1 MISASS
7 RRRPG
12 RRSIYQFDQG
22 EIMIALL
29 RAALFSLVVLANLA
43 ADAAPAAAADYP
55 NRPVRWLIGFSAGG
69 PVDIVARIMSQWLS
83 EHFGQQFVVENRS
96 GSGGNLA
103 AAAAINAAPDGYTLL
118 FVGPNNA
125 ISTSLY
131 KKLTF
136 DFMRDTVPVAS
147 ILQITNM
154 LVVSNAMP
162 VKTVQDLIDYCRANP
177 GKVSYASAGYG
188 TSVHMSAELFKA
200 LTRID
205 MVHVPYRGS
214 ALAFP
219 DIMSNKVQ
227 LIFDNLPAA
236 LEHVRAGNVHGLGVT
251 SAQRWPGLPDI
262 PAIAETVPG
271 FEAVGFYG
279 IAAPKG
285 TPPEIVAIL
294 NKAVGEALKDPR
306 LAARLTEI
314 GGIPKPMTPAEFGR
328 LVADE
333 TEKWRKVV
341 EFAGVSVE

>member
-1 MISASS
+1 MT
-7 RRRPG
+7 
-12 RRSIYQFDQG
+12 
-22 EIMIALL
+22 ALL
-29 RAALFSLVVLANLA
+29 RAVLCSLVLWAALATG
-43 ADAAPAAAADYP
+43 AAPAAAADYP
-55 NRPVRWLIGFSAGG
+55 NRPVRWLIGFAAGG

-103 AAAAINAAPDGYTLL
+103 TAAAINAPPDGYTLL

-131 KKLTF
+131 KKLPF

-147 ILQITNM
+147 IMQLTNM

-177 GKVSYASAGYG
+177 GKVSYASSGYG

-200 LTRID
+200 LAKID

-214 ALAFP
+214 AIAFP

-227 LIFDNLPAA
+227 LIFDNLPSA
-236 LEHVRAGNVHGLGVT
+236 LEQTRAGNVRALGVT
-251 SAQRWPGLPDI
+251 SPRRWPGVPDV

-271 FEAVGFYG
+271 FEAVGYYG

-285 TPPEIVAIL
+285 TPPEIVAVL
-294 NKAVGEALKDPR
+294 NQAVGEALNDPKLVAR
-306 LAARLTEI
+306 LAEI

-328 LVADE
+328 LIADE

>member
-1 MISASS
+1 MIV
-7 RRRPG
+7 
-12 RRSIYQFDQG
+12 
-22 EIMIALL
+22 LL
-29 RAALFSLVVLANLA
+29 RAVLCGLALWIALA
-43 ADAAPAAAADYP
+43 AGAAPAVAADYP
-55 NRPVRWLIGFSAGG
+55 NRPVRWLIGFAAGG

-103 AAAAINAAPDGYTLL
+103 AAAAINAPPDGYTLL

-131 KKLTF
+131 KKLPF

-147 ILQITNM
+147 IMQLTNM

-177 GKVSYASAGYG
+177 GKVSYASSGYG

-200 LTRID
+200 LAKID

-214 ALAFP
+214 AIAFP

-227 LIFDNLPAA
+227 LIFDNLPSA
-236 LEHVRAGNVHGLGVT
+236 LEQTRAGNVRALGVT
-251 SAQRWPGLPDI
+251 SPRRWPGVPDI

-271 FEAVGFYG
+271 FEAVGYYG

-285 TPPEIVAIL
+285 TPPQIVAVL
-294 NKAVGEALKDPR
+294 NQAVGEALNDPK
-306 LAARLTEI
+306 LAARLAEI
-314 GGIPKPMTPAEFGR
+314 GGIPKPMTPAEFGH

>member
-1 MISASS
+1 MRI
-7 RRRPG
+7 
-12 RRSIYQFDQG
+12 
-22 EIMIALL
+22 L
-29 RAALFSLVVLANLA
+29 RAAFIAMICLSSVAGGA
-43 ADAAPAAAADYP
+43 TPASAADYP
-55 NRPVRWLIGFSAGG
+55 NRPVRWLIGFAAGG
-69 PVDIVARIMSQWLS
+69 PVDIVARILSQWLS

-103 AAAAINAAPDGYTLL
+103 AAAAINASPDGYTLL

-131 KKLTF
+131 KKLPF

-147 ILQITNM
+147 IMQLTNM

-177 GKVSYASAGYG
+177 GKVSYASSGYG

-200 LTRID
+200 LAKID

-214 ALAFP
+214 AIAFP

-227 LIFDNLPAA
+227 LIFDNLPSA
-236 LEHVRAGNVHGLGVT
+236 LEQSRAGTVRALGVT
-251 SAQRWPGLPDI
+251 SPRRWPGVPDI

-271 FEAVGFYG
+271 FEAVGYYG

-285 TPPEIVAIL
+285 TPPEIVAVL
-294 NKAVGEALKDPR
+294 NQAVGEALNDPKLVAR
-306 LAARLTEI
+306 LAEI
-314 GGIPKPMTPAEFGR
+314 GGIPKPMTPAEFGH